1 MAKFLGICLL
11 ILQVVL
17 LTLWFVG
24 VVTAPLWQVLLPLII
39 GIAFMIVLAL
49 LACVL
54 IGSGNYKPKK

>member
-24 VVTAPLWQVLLPLII
+24 VVTAPLWQALLPLII
-39 GIAFMIVLAL
+39 GISFMIVLVL